1 MAGPKKHCRLTK
13 ADRHAM
19 QAALDTRGPCRPIAE
34 GLGRSPSTAFC
45 EAKRNRV
52 AKRGPD
58 KGEKAADVPEDAC
71 PKLPS
76 WPYACNGCRL
86 RSCHCPKRWQAGYR
100 AARAQAL
107 ADEELSA
114 SRRGTGKTREQFE
127 RIMGCVKEGLA
138 RGLSP
143 EQIVASYGL
152 GVSPATICRW
162 MEEGYAGTGSIEL
175 RREVSCRPR
184 KKRAAPRSTSHG
196 AERSHAAFLG
206 LGEEERS
213 SACEMDT
220 AIGRVHGSKR
230 LLTLYLRPC
239 RFQLM
244 PLLGGKTAEEA
255 AGALDALE
263 EAVGMDGSGRL
274 FDPIPTDDGAELSD
288 HGLMER
294 PAGDSAARR
303 ARVFCCDAR
312 QSRQKGSCERSHVE
326 LRKALPKGAGF
337 DGFTRAGCALLM
349 SHANSEPRPSLAGL
363 SPIRMFRLAYG
374 ELAERLLDALGIEEM
389 GPGELSL
396 TPSLLAHEEGRGMAI
411 QADSAPEKGPQP
423 DLSDES

>member
-1 MAGPKKHCRLTK
+1 MAGPKKYCRLTK
-13 ADRHAM
+13 ADRHAI
-19 QAALDTRGPCRPIAE
+19 QAAPGTRGSCRSIAE
-34 GLGRSPSTAFC
+34 DLGRSPSTVFC
-45 EAKRNRV
+45 EVKRNRV
-52 AKRGPD
+52 VKRGPG
-58 KGEKAADVPEDAC
+58 KGEKVADVPEDAC

-86 RSCHCPKRWQAGYR
+86 RSCHCPKRWQAEYR

-162 MEEGYAGTGSIEL
+162 MEEGYAGLTKHI

-196 AERSHAAFLG
+196 AERSYAAFLG

-220 AIGRVHGSKR
+220 VIGRVHGSKC

-244 PLLGGKTAEEA
+244 LLLGGKTAEEA

-263 EAVGMDGSGRL
+263 EAVGMDGFGRL
-274 FDPIPTDDGAELSD
+274 FDPILTDSGAEFSD

-294 PAGDSAARR
+294 SAGDSAARR
-303 ARVFCCDAR
+303 ARVFCCDVR

-326 LRKALPKGAGF
+326 LRKVLPKGAGF
-337 DGFTRAGCALLM
+337 DGLTRADCALLM
-349 SHANSEPRPSLAGL
+349 SHVNSEPRPSLAGL

-396 TPSLLAHEEGRGMAI
+396 TPSLLAHEEGRGMTI
-411 QADSAPEKGPQP
+411 
-423 DLSDES
+423 

>member
-1 MAGPKKHCRLTK
+1 MAGPKKYCRLTK
-13 ADRHAM
+13 ADRHAI
-19 QAALDTRGPCRPIAE
+19 QAALDTRGSCRSIAE
-34 GLGRSPSTAFC
+34 DLGRSPSTVFC
-45 EAKRNRV
+45 EVKRNRV
-52 AKRGPD
+52 VKRGPG
-58 KGEKAADVPEDAC
+58 KGEKVADVPEDAC
-71 PKLPS
+71 PKLLS
-76 WPYACNGCRL
+76 WPYVCNGCRL
-86 RSCHCPKRWQAGYR
+86 RSCHCPKRWQAEYR

-114 SRRGTGKTREQFE
+114 SRRGIDKTREQFE

-196 AERSHAAFLG
+196 AERSYAAFLG

-220 AIGRVHGSKR
+220 VIGRVHGSKC

-244 PLLGGKTAEEA
+244 LLLGGKTAEEA

-263 EAVGMDGSGRL
+263 EAVGMDGFGRL
-274 FDPIPTDDGAELSD
+274 FDPILTDSGAEFSD

-294 PAGDSAARR
+294 SAGDSAARR
-303 ARVFCCDAR
+303 ARVFCCDVR
-312 QSRQKGSCERSHVE
+312 QSRQKSSCERSHVE
-326 LRKALPKGAGF
+326 LRKVLPKGAGF

-349 SHANSEPRPSLAGL
+349 SHVNSEPRPSLAGL